1 MERFE
6 NLLDFINE
14 LNEDGRIQYEDYSRL
29 FDLASELYGLE
40 EAVDAAK
47 TDIAALL
54 WLNGNCEYCEHGE
67 EESFC
72 GASRWNCRLGNK
84 VDCKPKWRGATMPS
98 PETQKADPTPNRAKP
113 LSRAERMFGPRET
126 WERPAGEEAPAP
138 EVKEK
143 LYKGFLLIRCA
154 KCGKLH
160 GFCAKTPIAQ
170 YQCRDCGGFTPLH
183 DLTSLHIACKCGGR
197 FKYRTNLQGDT
208 FTYNC
213 LTCGA
218 PVDVA
223 FNKKANA
230 YQTVR

>member
-14 LNEDGRIQYEDYSRL
+14 LNENSRIQYEDYSRL

-67 EESFC
+67 EENFC
-72 GASRWNCRLGNK
+72 GASRWHCKLGSK
-84 VDCKPKWRGATMPS
+84 FDCKPKWRGATMPS
-98 PETQKADPTPNRAKP
+98 QATQKTAPTSGRAKP
-113 LSRAERMFGPRET
+113 MTRAERMFGPKET
-126 WERPAGEEAPAP
+126 WARPDSEAEDVLEA
-138 EVKEK
+138 KEK
-143 LYKGFLLIRCA
+143 LYKGFLLIRCG
-154 KCGKLH
+154 KCGQMH

-170 YQCRDCGGFTPLH
+170 YRCRDCDGITPLC
-183 DLTSLHIACKCGGR
+183 DLTSLQIRCKCGQR
-197 FKYRTNLQGDT
+197 FKYQTNLQEDT

-223 FNKKANA
+223 YNKKAHT
-230 YQTVR
+230 YQTVL

>member
-14 LNEDGRIQYEDYSRL
+14 LNENGRIQYEDYSRL

-40 EAVDAAK
+40 EAVDAAR

-67 EESFC
+67 EENFC
-72 GASRWNCRLGNK
+72 GASRWHCKLDNK
-84 VDCKPKWRGATMPS
+84 FDCKPKWRGATMPS
-98 PETQKADPTPNRAKP
+98 QEAQKTAPTSDRAKP
-113 LSRAERMFGPRET
+113 MTRAERMFGPKET
-126 WERPAGEEAPAP
+126 WARPDADAEDVP

-143 LYKGFLLIRCA
+143 LYKGFLLIRCS
-154 KCGKLH
+154 KCGQMH

-183 DLTSLHIACKCGGR
+183 DLTSLQIRCKCGQR
-197 FKYRTNLQGDT
+197 FKYRTNLQEDT

-223 FNKKANA
+223 YNKKAHA
-230 YQTVR
+230 YQTVL